1 MALKLMYITNRPEIA
16 EIVSNSG
23 VDRVFIDLETIGKEA
38 RQGNMDTVKSKHEI
52 SDIPKVKAKM
62 ADGCE
67 LLVRTNPIHD
77 NSENEINAVISGGAD
92 VVMLPYY
99 KTLEEVKEFIRIVNK
114 RAKIMLLCETKEAKD
129 IMDEVLSLDG
139 IDEVHVGLN
148 DMHLSLGL
156 KFMFQLLADGTV
168 EMLGEKIKNS
178 GRVFGFG
185 GIAKLGA
192 GAIPAE
198 MVIAE
203 HYRLGSKVAILSR
216 SFCNT
221 DFVTDLDEVRDIFD
235 KGVKEI
241 RAYEKLLEEKDSDF
255 FETNRL
261 SLVKAV
267 DEIVSQ
273 KQ

>member
-23 VDRVFIDLETIGKEA
+23 VDRVFIDLETIGKEE

-52 SDIPKVKAKM
+52 SDIPKVKSAMSKT
-62 ADGCE
+62 CE
-67 LLVRTNPIHD
+67 LIVRTNPIYPE
-77 NSENEINAVISGGAD
+77 SEAEIDAVIKGGAD
-92 VVMLPYY
+92 IVMLPYY
-99 KTLEEVKEFIRIVNK
+99 KTLEEVKKFISFVNG
-114 RAKIMLLCETKEAKD
+114 RARVMVLAETKEAKD
-129 IMDEVLSLDG
+129 IMDEVVALDG
-139 IDEVHVGLN
+139 VDEVHIGLN

-168 EMLGEKIKNS
+168 EKLGEKIKCAKK
-178 GRVFGFG
+178 GFGFG

-198 MVIAE
+198 MIIAE
-203 HYRLGSKVAILSR
+203 HYRIGSETAILSR

-221 DFVTDLDEVRDIFD
+221 DLVTDLDEVKEIFD
-235 KGVKEI
+235 KGVNEI
-241 RAYEKLLEEKDSDF
+241 RAYEKSLETKDSEF
-255 FETNRL
+255 FEENRL
-261 SLVKAV
+261 NFVKAV
-267 DEIVSQ
+267 DEIVAL